1 MYQTAKS
8 FRTFCTLAVIL
19 TAPVAATAADGQGP
33 CERIRAACEGAGFVE
48 GAARMGIG
56 LQVDC
61 IVPIMWGMPQRPAAR
76 RPLPQVNP
84 RLVAECA
91 AGRPHFG
98 RPGASFAE
106 PISQPSRPSPPVPEV
121 FRPNDNPRRARVAG
135 SAAAPPVNT
144 PLPEA
149 ELLEHPTAPDCE
161 LKSAPEID
169 NPAALRAVKLDY
181 EQQCYRQSEFILR
194 ARMERLQDAVRKTI
208 ESVKGQDVKDQDAKG
223 QDAKGQDAKG
233 QERAPAQ

>member
-1 MYQTAKS
+1 MCQTAKS
-8 FRTFCTLAVIL
+8 FRTFCTLAVVL
-19 TAPVAATAADGQGP
+19 TAPAAAAAADGQGP

-48 GAARMGIG
+48 GAAHTGVG

-61 IVPIMWGMPQRPAAR
+61 IVPIMWGVPQRPAAR
-76 RPLPQVNP
+76 RPLPQVNL
-84 RLVAECA
+84 RLIAECA

-98 RPGASFAE
+98 RPGAPPAE
-106 PISQPSRPSPPVPEV
+106 PISQPLRASPPIPEM
-121 FRPNDNPRRARVAG
+121 FRPNDNPRHAHIAG
-135 SAAAPPVNT
+135 SAVAPRPNT

-161 LKSAPEID
+161 FKSAAQID
-169 NPAALRAVKLDY
+169 DPAALRAMKLDY

-208 ESVKGQDVKDQDAKG
+208 ESVKVQDVKVQDAKG
-223 QDAKGQDAKG
+223 QDVKG